1 MARKTTTK
9 RVVKSV
15 PGTPNPSSRDF
26 VLAGIGAVSLGRKQA
41 IASYQNFGQNAAEF
55 GERVSGSIR
64 NLETGAKKL
73 RKQAESN
80 VAKLRKQAESKVV
93 KLRKQA
99 QAQIVPVQARVLAVV
114 SEAKSQAET
123 RLAPVLGRFG
133 IKTAPKKRAVKR
145 TGKRTPARKAAA
157 TKRTRRAA

>member
-15 PGTPNPSSRDF
+15 PGTSGSPSRDF

-41 IASYQNFGQNAAEF
+41 IASYQNFGQNAAEL
-55 GERVSGSIR
+55 GERVSDSIKSF
-64 NLETGAKKL
+64 ETGAKNLRKKTETKVVKL
-73 RKQAESN
+73 RKQAET
-80 VAKLRKQAESKVV
+80 KVV

-99 QAQIVPVQARVLAVV
+99 QAQIVPIQNKVLAVV
-114 SEAKSQAET
+114 TEAKAQAEA

-133 IKTAPKKRAVKR
+133 IKPAVKKRATKR
-145 TGKRTPARKAAA
+145 PAKKAVA
-157 TKRTRRAA
+157 KRTRRAA

>member
-15 PGTPNPSSRDF
+15 PKTSGSPSRDL

-41 IASYQNFGQNAAEF
+41 IASYQNFGQNAAEL
-55 GERVSGSIR
+55 GERVSDSIKSF
-64 NLETGAKKL
+64 ETGAKNL
-73 RKQAESN
+73 RKKTEN
-80 VAKLRKQAESKVV
+80 KVV

-99 QAQIVPVQARVLAVV
+99 EAQIIPFQNKVLAVV
-114 SEAKSQAET
+114 TEAKAQAEA

-133 IKTAPKKRAVKR
+133 IKAAAKKRATKRAPAKKAVAKR
-145 TGKRTPARKAAA
+145 TRKAA
-157 TKRTRRAA
+157 